1 MVVEDVP
8 ITSVQMDAPSVLI
21 IVAPTN
27 VRFVTQMMDTLSQQP
42 FAVKVEMTSSL
53 MAVVGVEVAG
63 IYLKDVI
70 VV

>member
-8 ITSVQMDAPSVLI
+8 ITSAQMDAPFVLI
-21 IVAPTN
+21 IVVPTN

-42 FAVKVEMTSSL
+42 FAVKVEMISSL
-53 MAVVGVEVAG
+53 TVVVAVEVAET
-63 IYLKDVI
+63 YLKDVI